1 MRTSWSSAAPP
12 WMARVTSGGILS
24 PRARTASTPPRP
36 IGRPDASI
44 SFQATPRSSFPFR
57 NNFWRPFGSR
67 GAPLRAQPS
76 LNLARGFGLGKA
88 VTRLESADQLIA
100 AAADAGHVFVGE
112 LDPIAADLV
121 LEVHPVELNPIPVHR
136 RLLDLSLDKRRSS
149 APSADGCE
157 PDDAA
162 SIRRQRGLS
171 ANILGPQRTN
181 SSGRFTGD

>member
-12 WMARVTSGGILS
+12 WMARVISGGILS
-24 PRARTASTPPRP
+24 PRAKTASRPPRP

-44 SFQATPRSSFPFR
+44 SFQATPPSSFPFR
-57 NNFWRPFGSR
+57 NNIAASVSS

-76 LNLARGFGLGKA
+76 FDLARGFGLGKA
-88 VTRLESADQLIA
+88 VTRLQAADQLIA

-181 SSGRFTGD
+181 SCSRFTGD